1 MSYDQT
7 AFSGAIMS
15 AAAACCDDESDR
27 ITENLGQYVESLIRR
42 KNLRN
47 CNQAA
52 SVLTETF
59 CKKSYL
65 KERTL
70 LLYHI

>member
-27 ITENLGQYVESLIRR
+27 ITGNLGQYVESLIRR

-70 LLYHI
+70 LPYHI